1 MDEVR
6 ATVTPRRNRCERAFA
21 RAALRARCLFLLRH
35 FVQHRERLNDR
46 GMADLRAADIAIL
59 ADLIEVLAAARSSSK
74 VDKAYGLAG
83 DLTPGPRNP
92 GDGHRKIK
100 RST

>member
-1 MDEVR
+1 MDKAARWSV
-6 ATVTPRRNRCERAFA
+6 PHRNRCERAFA

-35 FVQHRERLNDR
+35 FVQDRERLSDR
-46 GMADLRAADIAIL
+46 GMADLRPADIAIL
-59 ADLIEVLAAARSSSK
+59 AGLIEVLAAARSSSK

-92 GDGHRKIK
+92 GDGHRNIN
-100 RST
+100 RSA